1 MTARIRSPLKQARI
15 RAAADERKLAERDK
29 TIRLNER

>member
-15 RAAADERKLAERDK
+15 RAATDERKLAKRDK
-29 TIRLNER
+29 TIRVSDE